1 MRVTSFCFRS
11 RRAVKHAV
19 AGSGASARLPTQ
31 TRWTVLRA
39 AIPNSR
45 QPRLLFGASEFASAS
60 VEPLARDSAAV
71 AARHEHNGRVEAQKR
86 YAEKTGTG
94 PMPDEGPRTVRLLRS
109 TAAVSATG
117 VAVRGPA
124 RYDASRRRLHPPP
137 WRRDGRAAR
146 STSHPSGRSAW
157 SARARRAGSVAAV
170 LWPLP
175 RQR

>member
-71 AARHEHNGRVEAQKR
+71 AAGI
-86 YAEKTGTG
+86 
-94 PMPDEGPRTVRLLRS
+94 RLP
-109 TAAVSATG
+109 G
-117 VAVRGPA
+117 
-124 RYDASRRRLHPPP
+124 
-137 WRRDGRAAR
+137 
-146 STSHPSGRSAW
+146 
-157 SARARRAGSVAAV
+157 
-170 LWPLP
+170 
-175 RQR
+175 